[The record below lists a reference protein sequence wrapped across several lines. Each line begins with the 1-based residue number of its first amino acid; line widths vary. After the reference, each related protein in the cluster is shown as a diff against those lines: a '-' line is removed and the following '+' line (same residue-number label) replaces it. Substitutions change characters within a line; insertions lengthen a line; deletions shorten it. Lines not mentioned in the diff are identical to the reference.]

1 MDARSL
7 KESLMARVT
16 QQHVDARRESI
27 LDSAARL
34 FARKGLNSA
43 TMADIAAEADLSAG
57 AIYRY
62 FSSKEELMR
71 AVFDEAVERNRQMF
85 QDEAESASSPFV
97 ALERIGRRIWIELD
111 DRDALICEVQMA
123 LSAARDPEDF
133 GMDLSRNRKVIR
145 ELLEGMVRAAQE
157 SGEIDPDI
165 DPSALALLLQA
176 ATGGIQMLKLDD
188 EENIDVEAAFDLM
201 VCMVTGLRAK
211 TP

>member
-1 MDARSL
+1 M
-7 KESLMARVT
+7 MARVT
-16 QQHVDARRESI
+16 QEHVDARRVSI
-27 LDSAARL
+27 LDAAARL

-43 TMADIAAEADLSAG
+43 TMADIAAEANLSAG

-62 FSSKEELMR
+62 FGSKEELMR
-71 AVFDEAVERNRQMF
+71 AVFDEAVERNQQMF
-85 QDEAESASSPFV
+85 HDEAESASSPFV

-111 DRDALICEVQMA
+111 DRDVLICEVQMA
-123 LSAARDPEDF
+123 LTAARDPDDF

-157 SGEIDPDI
+157 AGEIDPDI
-165 DPSALALLLQA
+165 DPSALAVLLQA
-176 ATGGIQMLKLDD
+176 ATGGIQMLKLND

-201 VCMVTGLRAK
+201 VRMVTGLRAN